1 MTMIISL
8 CCLSLIS
15 NPGEKVMKGWLGVN
29 TQNLTSAVK
38 VALKTD
44 YGVLVID
51 VVEGSPAQK
60 GGLEVGDVI
69 LDVDGEKVFSEGDLE
84 YTVRRRP
91 NKKVEVTVLRRGGKQ
106 RITVE
111 LGAKEY
117 EEYVLKLPPLTFP
130 EDLERVLKNL
140 KPRWEEEMEELR
152 REMQELRE
160 EIKELKKKIEKG
172 NRI

>member
-91 NKKVEVTVLRRGGKQ
+91 NKKVEVTVLRRGENNGL
-106 RITVE
+106 R
-111 LGAKEY
+111 LS
-117 EEYVLKLPPLTFP
+117 L
-130 EDLERVLKNL
+130 VLKNMKSMCL
-140 KPRWEEEMEELR
+140 SCR
-152 REMQELRE
+152 R
-160 EIKELKKKIEKG
+160 
-172 NRI
+172 